1 MAIKEKLSKTQKQ
14 PMPLSV
20 EESSSDIQE
29 EIPKEQ
35 TPIVGQTEEIPEVKE
50 TKLENSETASK
61 IEVEINNEWIDCK
74 EAGLGFAITGVR
86 SSEATARV
94 KTTNGWFDETDPKKA
109 PVLFVEIPGM
119 LLSAHVKG
127 GEWLPMQADKVGC
140 GVAIDAIAFS
150 EEK

>member
-29 EIPKEQ
+29 EIQEE

-50 TKLENSETASK
+50 TKPENSEATSK
-61 IEVEINNEWIDCK
+61 IEVEINNEWVDCK

-109 PVLFVEIPGM
+109 PILFVEIPGM

-127 GEWLPMQADKVGC
+127 GEWLPIQHDKVGC
-140 GVAIDAIAFS
+140 GVAIDAISFF